1 MVLDLFRNFWPFL
14 LAAAS
19 LVLVIVVTIHAVL
32 NKRDTRAV
40 IGWVGL
46 AWLAPIAG
54 PFAYIFFGINRIQRK
69 AVSLKIG
76 ESRTEITPLP
86 LQEEDYRIRDEILR
100 RCPTLQGLAELGHSV
115 TGKRLIPGNAVERLL
130 NGDEAYPSMIAAID
144 TATTSI
150 ALLSYIFD
158 HDQVGE
164 TFVTALK
171 KAKSRGVEVRVL
183 IDHVGA
189 RYSKPSMVER
199 LRKEGIRVAAFLPTR
214 RPWGL
219 QYANLRNH
227 RKILVV
233 DGFVGFTGGTNIR
246 EGHFLALEPA
256 HPVQCVHFKLQG
268 PVVAEMMHV
277 FAVDWLFATG
287 ELLQGDGWFPV
298 PKRAGHVG
306 ARGIPD
312 GPDEDFENVSEVML
326 GAIATACRSLRIA
339 TPYFLPDS
347 AIIRALNVAAMRG
360 IEVDILIPEKNNI
373 ALVQWATQGQ
383 LGQLLDKGCRV
394 HASPPPF
401 DHTKLMVID
410 SVWSLIGSTNWDPRS
425 LRLNFEFNV
434 ECYGIELAEQLEQL
448 IDQKIGQSS
457 QVTVDHLGARS
468 LAVRIRDGLARLA
481 SPYL

>member
-1 MVLDLFRNFWPFL
+1 MFELFRNFWPYL
-14 LAAAS
+14 LAAAD
-19 LVLVIVVTIHAVL
+19 LVLVIGVTIHAVL
-32 NKRDTRAV
+32 HKRDTRAV

-46 AWLAPIAG
+46 AWLAPIVG
-54 PFAYIFFGINRIQRK
+54 PFAYIFFGVNRIQRK
-69 AVSLKIG
+69 AVSLKISEG
-76 ESRTEITPLP
+76 HTEIVSIPF
-86 LQEEDYRIRDEILR
+86 QEEDYRIREEILN
-100 RCPTLQGLAELGHSV
+100 RCPTLQGLAELGRAV
-115 TGKRLIPGNAVERLL
+115 TGKRIFPGNAVELLL
-130 NGDEAYPSMIAAID
+130 NGDGAYPSMIAAID
-144 TATTSI
+144 SATTSV

-158 HDQVGE
+158 HDRAGE
-164 TFVTALK
+164 AFVTALK
-171 KAKSRGVEVRVL
+171 NAKARGVEVRVL

-189 RYSKPSMVER
+189 RYSKPSMIER
-199 LRKEGIRVAAFLPTR
+199 LRKEGIQVAAFLPTR

-233 DGFVGFTGGTNIR
+233 DGAIGFTGGTNIR
-246 EGHFLALEPA
+246 EGHHLALNPTF
-256 HPVQCVHFKLQG
+256 PVQCVHFKLEG
-268 PVVAEMMHV
+268 PVVVEMMHV

-287 ELLQGDGWFPV
+287 ELLQGNVWFPALA
-298 PKRAGHVG
+298 RAGRVG

-326 GAIATACRSLRIA
+326 GAIATACRYLRIT

-360 IEVDILIPEKNNI
+360 VQVDIVIPEKNNI

-410 SVWSLIGSTNWDPRS
+410 GVWSLIGSTNWDPRS

-448 IDQKIGQSS
+448 IDQKIEQS
-457 QVTVDHLGARS
+457 TPITLDRWNARS
-468 LAVRIRDGLARLA
+468 LPVRIRDGLARLA